1 MDLKRSMSPDLF
13 AVSGVQSCPGSA
25 LPSSSRPGC
34 TGTESTPGPDANLP
48 ARPRANADSALIR
61 AIQGGLPLVEQP
73 FAAIAA
79 DLGWTEEAVIEGIRA
94 LMAQGAIKRLGVVVR
109 HQELGY
115 GANAM
120 VVWDL
125 PDAQVD
131 ALGQRIG
138 ALPFVTLCY
147 RRPRRL
153 PEWPYNLFTMIHGR
167 DRAAVLSQVAQ
178 LKVDLETELGPL
190 VNAVLFSGQRFKQR
204 GAFYRT
210 ATATADADLSA
221 RVDLGP
227 GCQPDPTGR
236 GEAVGEGRGKDL
248 TTLDRPRLQSKPP
261 FQTQSQSQFMPD
273 SKPDSKPKPLV
284 QSQFQSQSKV
294 KSQTRPKPKVKLLG
308 IVRPNTLNT
317 MEPLPGPK
325 PSPNPQIP
333 AVTFPARSMNLGR
346 ELPA

>member
-1 MDLKRSMSPDLF
+1 MDLKRSMNPDFF
-13 AVSGVQSCPGSA
+13 AASGVQRGPGSA
-25 LPSSSRPGC
+25 LTSNSRPGC
-34 TGTESTPGPDANLP
+34 TGTDSTPDPDAEPP
-48 ARPRANADSALIR
+48 ARPHANADSALIR
-61 AIQGGLPLVEQP
+61 AIQGGLPLVERP

-79 DLGWTEEAVIEGIRA
+79 ELGWTEVAVIEGIRA

-147 RRPRRL
+147 RRPRRP

-178 LKVDLETELGPL
+178 LKADLETELGPL
-190 VNAVLFSGQRFKQR
+190 INAVLFSGQRFKQR

-210 ATATADADLSA
+210 AIATTATATANANANADPSA
-221 RVDLGP
+221 RVDLAAGW
-227 GCQPDPTGR
+227 QPDLTCS
-236 GEAVGEGRGKDL
+236 GEAVGEGLGKNL
-248 TTLDRPRLQSKPP
+248 TPLTRP
-261 FQTQSQSQFMPD
+261 QSQSQ
-273 SKPDSKPKPLV
+273 PKSQSLAQPNTQPKS
-284 QSQFQSQSKV
+284 QSQLQPQL
-294 KSQTRPKPKVKLLG
+294 QPKPKLKPRTKSKVMG
-308 IVRPNTLNT
+308 IFRPNPLVT
-317 MEPLPGPK
+317 MEPPPGSK
-325 PSPNPQIP
+325 PAPNPQSP
-333 AVTFPARSMNLGR
+333 AVSFPLWSMKLGR

>member
-1 MDLKRSMSPDLF
+1 MDLKRFMIPDPF
-13 AVSGVQSCPGSA
+13 AASGVQRCPGSV
-25 LPSSSRPGC
+25 LPSNSRPGC
-34 TGTESTPGPDANLP
+34 TGTESTPGPDAEPP

-61 AIQGGLPLVEQP
+61 AIQGGLPLVERP
-73 FAAIAA
+73 FAAIAVE
-79 DLGWTEEAVIEGIRA
+79 LGWTEEAVIEGIRA

-147 RRPRRL
+147 RRPRR
-153 PEWPYNLFTMIHGR
+153 PPAWPYNLFTMIHGR

-178 LKVDLETELGPL
+178 LKAELETELGPL

-204 GAFYRT
+204 GAFYRST
-210 ATATADADLSA
+210 SASASASAVDLSV
-221 RVDLGP
+221 RVDLAP
-227 GCQPDPTGR
+227 GWQPDLTGS
-236 GEAVGEGRGKDL
+236 GEAGGEGYGKDL
-248 TTLDRPRLQSKPP
+248 RPLTRPQSQPQP
-261 FQTQSQSQFMPD
+261 QAQAQAQAEAQTQAQSET
-273 SKPDSKPKPLV
+273 KPKLRSRPKSKVMGIFRPNPLV
-284 QSQFQSQSKV
+284 
-294 KSQTRPKPKVKLLG
+294 
-308 IVRPNTLNT
+308 T
-317 MEPLPGPK
+317 MEPRPGSK
-325 PSPNPQIP
+325 PSPNPQSS
-333 AVTFPARSMNLGR
+333 AVPFPAWTLNLGR

>member
-1 MDLKRSMSPDLF
+1 MDLKRSIIPDLY
-13 AVSGVQSCPGSA
+13 AASGVQRVPGSV
-25 LPSSSRPGC
+25 LPSNAWPGC
-34 TGTESTPGPDANLP
+34 TGTDSTPGPDAEPP

-61 AIQGGLPLVEQP
+61 AIQGGLPLVERP

-79 DLGWTEEAVIEGIRA
+79 ELGWTEEAVIEGIRA

-131 ALGQRIG
+131 ALGQHIG

-147 RRPRRL
+147 RRPRRP

-178 LKVDLETELGPL
+178 LKADLETELGPL

-210 ATATADADLSA
+210 ATATADADPSA
-221 RVDLGP
+221 RVDLAP
-227 GCQPDPTGR
+227 GWQPDLAGR
-236 GEAVGEGRGKDL
+236 GEAGGVGGGKNL
-248 TTLDRPRLQSKPP
+248 TPLTRPQS
-261 FQTQSQSQFMPD
+261 QTQTQPQSQAQTQAQ
-273 SKPDSKPKPLV
+273 SQTKPKPKHR
-284 QSQFQSQSKV
+284 FRPKSKV
-294 KSQTRPKPKVKLLG
+294 MG
-308 IVRPNTLNT
+308 IFRPNPLVTPEPPPGSKPAPIPQAPAVSFPAWTLN
-317 MEPLPGPK
+317 L
-325 PSPNPQIP
+325 S
-333 AVTFPARSMNLGR
+333 R